1 LPDDVLE
8 GILILLV
15 GAWFLYAGLRWGS
28 ATAMFRRWTGREP
41 GKFEPMYRAINV
53 GLGLVFMLLGLS
65 AIFGL
70 VKVR

>member
-1 LPDDVLE
+1 MLE

-28 ATAMFRRWTGREP
+28 AIAMFRRWTGREP
-41 GKFEPMYRAINV
+41 RKFEPMYRAINV
-53 GLGLVFMLLGLS
+53 GLGLVFMLVGLG
-65 AIFGL
+65 ATFGF

>member
-1 LPDDVLE
+1 MPDDMLE

-28 ATAMFRRWTGREP
+28 AIAMFRGWTGRAP
-41 GKFEPMYRAINV
+41 QKLEPMYRAINV
-53 GLGLVFMLLGLS
+53 GLGLVFILLGLG